1 MSLYERNGIWW
12 IYLVAPNGKKVRR
25 STELNDKQEAQQK
38 HDLLKAQLIKA
49 PQNVLI
55 GNHTWQEAS
64 KRWLNECKHKA
75 TWDKDKMVL
84 HWFGEQIGTTKL
96 RDITADLIAD
106 TMQLKA
112 DEVQLSTINRYLQ
125 IIRAVLRKAEREWNW
140 LDKAPYIRLRKLDT
154 KRVRY
159 ISREQAMTL
168 LRELPEHQRCI
179 TEFALLTGLRQRN
192 VLDLQW
198 SQVDL
203 KNAVAWIHPDQSKTR
218 KAIAVPLNQRAI
230 TILQRLIGI
239 HAEYVFTYKGAPIQQ
254 VNTKAWKNALKR
266 AGIENFRWH
275 DLRHTWATWHIQNGT
290 PTHVLQE
297 LGGWSSYEMVRR
309 YAHLSAAHLLDYS
322 KNAMIGGA
330 TT

>member
-1 MSLYERNGIWW
+1 MSLYQRKGIWW
-12 IYLVAPNGKKVRR
+12 IYLIAPNGKKIRK
-25 STELNDKQEAQQK
+25 STEVSDKQEAQRK
-38 HDLLKAQLIKA
+38 HDMLKVQLIKA
-49 PQNVLI
+49 PQSVLV
-55 GNHTWQEAS
+55 GNHTWQEATN
-64 KRWLNECKHKA
+64 RWLAESKHKA

-84 HWFGEQIGTTKL
+84 HWFGQQIGQTKL
-96 RDITADLIAD
+96 RDITADMIAEA
-106 TMQLKA
+106 MQLKA
-112 DEVQLSTINRYLQ
+112 DEVKPATINRYLQ
-125 IIRAVLRKAEREWNW
+125 VIRAVLRKAEREWNW

-159 ISREQAMTL
+159 ITREQAITL
-168 LRELPEHQRCI
+168 LNELPEHQRII

-203 KNAVAWIHPDQSKTR
+203 SNAIAWIHPDQSKTR

-230 TILQRLIGI
+230 TLLEQLKGT
-239 HAEYVFTYKGAPIQQ
+239 HEAYVFTYKGAPIGQ
-254 VNTKAWKNALKR
+254 VNTQAWKKALKR

-290 PTHVLQE
+290 PTHALQE

-322 KNAMIGGA
+322 KNAMIAGDD
-330 TT
+330 

>member
-1 MSLYERNGIWW
+1 MSLYQRNGIWW
-12 IYLVAPNGKKVRR
+12 IYLVAPNGKKVRQ
-25 STELNDKQEAQQK
+25 STELTDKQQAQQK

-49 PQNVLI
+49 PQSVLI

-64 KRWLNECKHKA
+64 HRWLAESKHKA
-75 TWDKDKMVL
+75 TWHKDKMVL
-84 HWFGEQIGTTKL
+84 HWFGEQIGQTKL
-96 RDITADLIAD
+96 RDITADLIAEA
-106 TMQLKA
+106 MRVKA
-112 DEVQLSTINRYLQ
+112 EEVQPATINRYLQ

-159 ISREQAMTL
+159 ITTKQAMTL
-168 LRELPEHQRCI
+168 LSELPKHQRCI

-198 SQVDL
+198 SQVDMR
-203 KNAVAWIHPDQSKTR
+203 NAVAWIHPDQSKTR

-230 TILQRLIGI
+230 AILEQVKGQ
-239 HAEYVFTYKGAPIQQ
+239 HETHVFTYKSAPIQQ

-290 PTHVLQE
+290 PTHALQE

-322 KNAMIGGA
+322 KNAMLEC
-330 TT
+330 

>member
-1 MSLYERNGIWW
+1 MSLYQRSGIWW
-12 IYLVAPNGKKVRR
+12 IYLVAPNGSKVRR
-25 STELNDKQEAQQK
+25 STDLTNKQEAQQQ

-49 PQNVLI
+49 PQSVLL
-55 GNHTWQEAS
+55 GNHTWREAS
-64 KRWLNECKHKA
+64 NRWLKESKHKA

-84 HWFGEQIGTTKL
+84 HWFGEQIGQIKL
-96 RDITADLIAD
+96 RDITADLIAEI
-106 TMQLKA
+106 MQLKA
-112 DEVQLSTINRYLQ
+112 DEVKPATINRYLQ
-125 IIRAVLRKAEREWNW
+125 VIRAVLRKAEREWNW
-140 LDKAPYIRLRKLDT
+140 LDKAPYIKLRKLDA

-159 ISREQAMTL
+159 ITREQALIL
-168 LRELPEHQRCI
+168 LSELPEHQRFI

-230 TILQRLIGI
+230 ALLEQLIGI
-239 HAEYVFTYKGAPIQQ
+239 HAEYVFTYKGATIQQ
-254 VNTKAWKNALKR
+254 VNTKAWKKALKR

-290 PTHVLQE
+290 PTHALQE

-322 KNAMIGGA
+322 KNTMLENI
-330 TT
+330 